1 MLSDRERETLDQI
14 QRRLLVEDP
23 GFAQSFDADAQRL
36 PREPRGPRDRLRL
49 AYTAAIV
56 VAVMLCGLMLLA
68 RSPGTAL
75 AFAAIAGALFMARRW
90 RHGTNQRG
98 T

>member
-1 MLSDRERETLDQI
+1 VLSDREHETLYEI

-23 GFAQSFDADAQRL
+23 SFAQSFDADVQRL
-36 PREPRGPRDRLRL
+36 PREPRDRHQW
-49 AYTAAIV
+49 AYTVAIV
-56 VAVMLCGLMLLA
+56 VAVALCVLMVLA
-68 RSPGTAL
+68 QSPGTAL

-90 RHGTNQRG
+90 RHGTHQRR